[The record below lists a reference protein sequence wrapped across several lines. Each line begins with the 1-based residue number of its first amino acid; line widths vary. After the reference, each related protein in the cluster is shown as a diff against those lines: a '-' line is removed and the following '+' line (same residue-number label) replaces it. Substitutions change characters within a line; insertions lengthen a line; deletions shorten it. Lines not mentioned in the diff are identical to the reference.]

1 VPTER
6 EIVCIDGLSLRAN
19 DFIDVGAPIHNGRV
33 LPVVVKTLVFPEVR
47 QVSADTDA
55 DGTESRESSYV
66 EVGGQIL

>member
-1 VPTER
+1 
-6 EIVCIDGLSLRAN
+6 
-19 DFIDVGAPIHNGRV
+19 VGAPIHNGRV